1 VEEHR
6 TLQVDGESV
15 ACHDGD
21 DLLSAAIRSGD
32 WPAGVLCATGD
43 CANCLATI
51 DGVAYV
57 RMCQT
62 PAASAREVMTMAAN
76 ELPPLLESSEARTPA
91 AIEHRHADVVV
102 IGGGRSGQVAAAAAE
117 SGGETVLVL
126 DAGAGEEVIAVYAG
140 PLVVARTHE
149 AMVHVRCDRVI
160 VATGSLTIPSVA
172 EGSRLV
178 GLVTPRAHAHFV
190 ERGIDLGVV
199 VRPES
204 PAARFESADNHHVSA
219 VTSVDGTVP
228 CDTVVVDE
236 GRSPRDALI
245 RMATDLNVEVVGS
258 AAAPGDHPPCPT
270 TGLICPCKG
279 VSAEQLHEVWGRG
292 FEHME
297 LLKRGSGAGTGTC
310 QGSSCMPYLRSFVA
324 KKVGEIVAPFT
335 ARPLTRQLTM
345 AEVAAGQYLPAVART
360 ALDGEHRAL
369 GAAMDRIGGWWRPWT
384 YGDTNAEYE
393 AVRHR
398 VSVGD
403 VSTLGKM
410 IVQGPDAE
418 ALLQK
423 LYPTD
428 IGTIRTGRSRY
439 VLMLD
444 ERGYVF
450 DDGMVARVGD
460 HEFMLTFTTGGASM
474 AEMWVRDQAD
484 GLDVRILNQTLSLGA
499 INVTGPRSRELL
511 TALGLGEDIP
521 FLGCGQRSIAGVAC
535 TVFRLSF
542 TGELSYELHHR
553 RGDAVTLWRAL
564 LAAGESLGIRP
575 HGLETLMRLR
585 LEKGHIVV
593 GQDTD
598 YDSSPR
604 RLDHEWAV
612 NLDCGDFVGRQATQ
626 RTSELPLDKK
636 LAGLTSTA
644 TPHEGASLWAG
655 DRFAGHVTSAT
666 WSPAAKTAVMLAWL
680 RFDDGASPEQQL
692 EVETFAGRIPAHRAE
707 LPFYDPDGRRPRA

>member
-1 VEEHR
+1 MG
-6 TLQVDGESV
+6 LQVDGIAV
-15 ACHDGD
+15 ACRDGD
-21 DLLSAAIRSGD
+21 DLLSATVRSGQ
-32 WPAGVLCATGD
+32 WPVGVLCTTGD
-43 CANCLATI
+43 CANCLAAV

-62 PAASAREVMTMAAN
+62 SAASALAVTTMAAN
-76 ELPPLLESSEARTPA
+76 ELPPLPEPREAPTPA
-91 AIEHRHADVVV
+91 AIEHRRADVVV
-102 IGGGRSGQVAAAAAE
+102 VGGGRSGQAASAAAE
-117 SGGETVLVL
+117 ADGDTVFVL

-140 PLVVARTHE
+140 PLVVARTPD
-149 AMVHVRCDRVI
+149 AMLHVSCDRVI
-160 VATGSLTIPSVA
+160 VATGSSTIPPIV
-172 EGSRLV
+172 EGSRLA
-178 GLVTPRAHAHFV
+178 GLITPRAHDRFV

-199 VRPES
+199 VRPGS
-204 PAARFESADNHHVSA
+204 PNVRFESADNHRVSA
-219 VTSVDGTVP
+219 VTSTDATMA
-228 CDTVVVDE
+228 CDTVVVDA

-258 AAAPGDHPPCPT
+258 AAEQGDHPPAPT
-270 TGLICPCKG
+270 TGLVCPCKG
-279 VSAEQLHEVWGRG
+279 VSAEQLHEVWDRG

-310 QGSSCMPYLRSFVA
+310 QGASCMPYLRSFVA
-324 KKVGEIVAPFT
+324 EKVGETVAPFT

-360 ALDGEHRAL
+360 ALDAEHRAL
-369 GAAMDRIGGWWRPWT
+369 GAAMDRIGGWWRPWS
-384 YGDTNAEYE
+384 YGDTDAEYE

-428 IGTIRTGRSRY
+428 ISTIRAGRSRY

-460 HEFMLTFTTGGASM
+460 NQFMLTFTTGGASM

-521 FLGCGQRSIAGVAC
+521 FLGFDQREIAGVEC

-553 RGDAVTLWRAL
+553 RVDSVALWRAL
-564 LAAGESLGIRP
+564 LAAGDSLGIRP

-604 RLDHEWAV
+604 RLDHDWAV
-612 NLDCGDFVGRQATQ
+612 NLDCGDFVGRHATQ
-626 RTSELPLDKK
+626 RTRELPLDKK
-636 LAGLTSTA
+636 LVGLTAAT
-644 TPHEGASLWAG
+644 TPHEGASLWSG
-655 DRFAGHVTSAT
+655 DRFAGHVTSST
-666 WSPAAKTAVMLAWL
+666 WSPSAETAVMLAWL
-680 RFDDGASPEQQL
+680 RLDDGASPEHL

-707 LPFYDPDGRRPRA
+707 LPFYDPGGRRPRA